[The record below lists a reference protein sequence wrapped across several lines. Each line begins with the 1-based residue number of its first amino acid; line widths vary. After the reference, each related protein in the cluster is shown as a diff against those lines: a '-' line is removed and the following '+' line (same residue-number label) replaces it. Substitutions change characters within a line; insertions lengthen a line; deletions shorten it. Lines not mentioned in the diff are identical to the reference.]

1 MQSSATASSK
11 VAQQGVVRRFV
22 GYNAPALGVAAH
34 ILAAVVSGGLSL
46 LACYVWPH
54 LRLWTRQQCPLVMAE
69 YVKAE
74 LINGQCLMVKVHKC
88 TPPASP
94 SHDVL
99 KRRLQ
104 LLLILYVYDAKKE
117 TFLPVPDMPLGLSLQ
132 LSAVIQH
139 LHQINSGATWEN
151 FNAIG
156 STKRRAREH
165 LYGTNDMALGRPSFP
180 KMVAHAFSN
189 PMYLIQ
195 YVELAY
201 LMYELRY
208 VYAGILYL
216 ISFLATSAS
225 CWTLY
230 WKRMELYNATRQC
243 RLVPVVQAGIVRAVS
258 SRKLVPGD
266 VIVVLQGRAICDMV
280 LLQGSCL
287 VEESMLSGEAAHVRK
302 STYVPSSQE
311 YHPDSHHYC
320 TVHAGTHVQQ
330 VWNDEDAEDEV
341 LAMVVRTG
349 LRTTVGNLLRQV
361 TCPVHTAEPHKDTF
375 VVDLLRFYAFAFL
388 LQLILFMLYAAKVSE
403 HPTSTKG
410 VIDRVINIFIS
421 AAPTG
426 APTVIVAGITYCVLH
441 LRNQEVVILL
451 PEKIKTIADVE
462 VVCFDKTGTL
472 TGTTPDL
479 HGVIPS
485 IEGNFSSLQKEA
497 VWWPVRLRQAAA
509 VCNSLTFVRKNK
521 VVGDAAEMKMCQAV
535 EAHFVDRNEVT
546 LPLHNKLGSVQT
558 CSLQVLRRFEF
569 DSSLLRSGVVAREH
583 GDKKGC
589 GLLFVRG
596 GTSTIRRLLDKQ
608 TMPSDYSKVVDH
620 HASQSHRLLA
630 VACGVLHN
638 VAKLDLASM
647 SLQALERCAGH
658 MELLGLVVM
667 TNHVRA
673 DSKDTISH
681 LQDRGAMRTLMV
693 TGDYRYTATSVAR
706 QVGMV
711 PANGKIVL
719 IQAESEFSES
729 STSESRQGIQP
740 VSSLPA
746 LSTVRAL
753 AGAQQFHSF
762 HSGSVHEFDVAESTS
777 RTVLQRASN
786 SLRLSKVNAQ
796 QSKRNGW
803 LVVPQGSFGD
813 SGRPE
818 QGCVSP
824 QGHAQ
829 EMQQPLEHALAEQ
842 GEHLQQTPGR
852 VAQALRQFKGSS
864 MLLRPA
870 QDHGHCLNN
879 TAQLHH
885 HSDQEQQASGPD
897 TPQGLPQ
904 QLCQGLR
911 VTLEGRE
918 EGFWGESA
926 LQALKSVAQ
935 GQAQCCVT
943 GPAFAHLLKQEDLG
957 MLEIVMHNV
966 VVFARMQSHQKG
978 QVMELF
984 GARGLHQMLDGR
996 PRHIEGL
1003 GRVAMYCGDGVNDLA
1018 ALAAADVGMAV
1029 GSNDGSAAAS
1039 VITKLQGIA
1048 GTCLVIREARAGQA
1062 IKLSAVKY
1070 MVMYQLMLTLCST
1083 SAYFMDGSSF
1093 SYQQTRILDFMAI
1106 SMGIVAG
1113 VRPGATLLQPVKPPS
1128 TLCTLKNYVLICET
1142 LLIAYCALFCKSES
1156 RPDVFV
1162 EALYVTIVSIGCM
1175 LGPYY
1180 MFQGHGSFY
1189 DLPFGY
1195 RGESGH
1201 SPTRTP
1207 VFDILRYCDADSFV
1221 LISP

>member
-54 LRLWTRQQCPLVMAE
+54 LRLWTQQQCPLVMAE

-99 KRRLQ
+99 KRGAQPLMQRRLQ
-104 LLLILYVYDAKKE
+104 LLLILY
-117 TFLPVPDMPLGLSLQ
+117 
-132 LSAVIQH
+132 
-139 LHQINSGATWEN
+139 INSGATWEN

-180 KMVAHAFSN
+180 KMVSHAFSN

-216 ISFLATSAS
+216 ISLLATSAS

-479 HGVIPS
+479 HGVILS

-693 TGDYRYTATSVAR
+693 TGDYHYTATSVAR

-746 LSTVRAL
+746 LSTVRAF

-786 SLRLSKVNAQ
+786 SLRLSK
-796 QSKRNGW
+796 
-803 LVVPQGSFGD
+803 
-813 SGRPE
+813 
-818 QGCVSP
+818 
-824 QGHAQ
+824 
-829 EMQQPLEHALAEQ
+829 
-842 GEHLQQTPGR
+842 
-852 VAQALRQFKGSS
+852 
-864 MLLRPA
+864 
-870 QDHGHCLNN
+870 
-879 TAQLHH
+879 
-885 HSDQEQQASGPD
+885 
-897 TPQGLPQ
+897 
-904 QLCQGLR
+904 
-911 VTLEGRE
+911 
-918 EGFWGESA
+918 
-926 LQALKSVAQ
+926 
-935 GQAQCCVT
+935 
-943 GPAFAHLLKQEDLG
+943 EDLG

-1113 VRPGATLLQPVKPPS
+1113 AAMDR
-1128 TLCTLKNYVLICET
+1128 LI
-1142 LLIAYCALFCKSES
+1142 I
-1156 RPDVFV
+1156 
-1162 EALYVTIVSIGCM
+1162 
-1175 LGPYY
+1175 
-1180 MFQGHGSFY
+1180 
-1189 DLPFGY
+1189 
-1195 RGESGH
+1195 
-1201 SPTRTP
+1201 TR
-1207 VFDILRYCDADSFV
+1207 
-1221 LISP
+1221 